1 MSSFIH
7 LTIFQQ
13 DVNFIWVHILGDMS
27 NFIPLTSFY
36 EELKISILMKPF
48 FLEICPVVFFLQVVF
63 KKPILIEPFLW
74 GYVQFH
80 LHICQFWS
88 SLNCSQSLFYFV
100 PQEKEFHSQTFIHLT
115 SQPLPS
121 LHFNGRFNFYIS
133 YVHIW
138 YIHLIS
144 WNSKLF
150 CFLRTTHSS
159 TILVNVWNCSFYCV
173 AHGVVMQHIAFQ
185 SFSSYKMESYPYCI
199 CTSIK

>member
-13 DVNFIWVHILGDMS
+13 DVNFIGAHILGDMS

-36 EELKISILMKPF
+36 EELKISILMKPL

-133 YVHIW
+133 YI
-138 YIHLIS
+138 YDI
-144 WNSKLF
+144 F
-150 CFLRTTHSS
+150 
-159 TILVNVWNCSFYCV
+159 ILYPEIVRFFASFAQPIRQQSLWTCE
-173 AHGVVMQHIAFQ
+173 IA
-185 SFSSYKMESYPYCI
+185 P
-199 CTSIK
+199 SIVLHMV